1 MYEFDTD
8 DLERL
13 RQLIGTETREHG
25 KELQWERCPYCDGG
39 DHGDKWTFAVN
50 METGKFLCQRASCD
64 AKGAFV
70 RLARDF
76 GLDLQDTKEE
86 TYRTFDNSILYA
98 IEMWNATDESKA
110 LLLKRGI
117 PEEITSKYRVT
128 TYSEKPKILVFPFFD
143 DNRKMQSL
151 KYRDTAFVKGKKDGW
166 KERWETN
173 TKPILYGMWLCDDGG
188 SLVITEGQI
197 DALSLATAGI
207 RNAVSVPGGA
217 KNFKWVQY
225 CREFV
230 DRFDEIIVFGD
241 CEHGKITLVD
251 GICENFP
258 DMKVRKVRFQDY
270 LHCKDAN
277 EILQTLQ
284 DNGDYEPAFN
294 ALRECV
300 LNAVDARSLPIKQL
314 SSVEWHYSDDDP
326 VIKTGIRLLDMQIR
340 GLSYGQ
346 LVILTGWSGDGKS
359 NFASQLIVNIAAQ
372 GTKCLIY
379 SGELSNKLVKEQIAF
394 ITAGAARIDEIINSD
409 GMLSRRLR
417 DEEQTRQALTAWMQ
431 DRIYIWEDA
440 PITTDS
446 TDRNETA
453 FFIKTLEAVIK
464 TLQIKFIL
472 LDNLMTLLTVSE
484 DKDVYQA
491 QTNTIKRLKTI
502 AQQLDV
508 VIMLVAHPRK
518 SPTASRE
525 LTQDSISGSKDIVN
539 LADLLFA
546 YTRHNDEEKQMF
558 ARRLNL
564 LKNRRRGLLMEGKN
578 GVYLSY
584 DSKSNRI
591 CESKQDIERDYLKG
605 YAPEVEPE
613 IDF

>member
-1 MYEFDTD
+1 
-8 DLERL
+8 
-13 RQLIGTETREHG
+13 
-25 KELQWERCPYCDGG
+25 
-39 DHGDKWTFAVN
+39 
-50 METGKFLCQRASCD
+50 
-64 AKGAFV
+64 
-70 RLARDF
+70 
-76 GLDLQDTKEE
+76 
-86 TYRTFDNSILYA
+86 
-98 IEMWNATDESKA
+98 
-110 LLLKRGI
+110 
-117 PEEITSKYRVT
+117 
-128 TYSEKPKILVFPFFD
+128 
-143 DNRKMQSL
+143 
-151 KYRDTAFVKGKKDGW
+151 
-166 KERWETN
+166 
-173 TKPILYGMWLCDDGG
+173 
-188 SLVITEGQI
+188 
-197 DALSLATAGI
+197 
-207 RNAVSVPGGA
+207 
-217 KNFKWVQY
+217 
-225 CREFV
+225 
-230 DRFDEIIVFGD
+230 
-241 CEHGKITLVD
+241 
-251 GICENFP
+251 
-258 DMKVRKVRFQDY
+258 
-270 LHCKDAN
+270 
-277 EILQTLQ
+277 
-284 DNGDYEPAFN
+284 
-294 ALRECV
+294 
-300 LNAVDARSLPIKQL
+300 
-314 SSVEWHYSDDDP
+314 
-326 VIKTGIRLLDMQIR
+326 
-340 GLSYGQ
+340 
-346 LVILTGWSGDGKS
+346 
-359 NFASQLIVNIAAQ
+359 
-372 GTKCLIY
+372 
-379 SGELSNKLVKEQIAF
+379 
-394 ITAGAARIDEIINSD
+394 
-409 GMLSRRLR
+409 
-417 DEEQTRQALTAWMQ
+417 MQ